1 MCAVDRTV
9 TLAGFCAA
17 QRRDASADAAR
28 QKQRSVCGEAG
39 AGGRGFLVL
48 RAAALT
54 GEFGRAV
61 LLVMRIRSKQGE

>member
-1 MCAVDRTV
+1 
-9 TLAGFCAA
+9 
-17 QRRDASADAAR
+17 
-28 QKQRSVCGEAG
+28 
-39 AGGRGFLVL
+39 LVL